1 MAKKSIIKWACKS
14 GLSTYSYKIE
24 LDVLLS
30 PIYHL
35 VLDLVSGEYKDKPFS
50 EWAVEAF
57 KIEEITGVNSLDEDV
72 TEEDFLIDISR
83 YLNYFLYSKVE
94 CLENKGIRLL
104 YKDKGLLIAQ
114 SGTKPANCLI
124 QWIKNSGVI
133 EKFLDLVK
141 KEGLSTM
148 KNTLVALMNEQY
160 FGQSVKAIETGILK
174 GTIINKNMLDGF
186 SVEPIDTEAIWLNK
200 EWKQIAEINT
210 DTEYGEVVSPEIEGY
225 GILMGSYILPLETID
240 QRVKAEAASDY
251 FWLMLNNVFA
261 LRSKSA
267 SIFRDKCT
275 DFAEALKQSKFALL
289 MKKLQYN
296 LYLRK
301 DGEGIPEEY
310 CGFFEEVY
318 NIEEFKEAANQIF
331 FTGKHVEEQI
341 ENKQTMLGLYA
352 TQKEKTEFN
361 LRAWINVDTADN
373 QRKTAG
379 NGDSTVN
386 IQTVYALKPQY
397 SYYFCKDYF
406 EDMFAGVLK
415 DCGVDFISNFE
426 LSRSDNPANCYV
438 EIDNMV
444 RKQDGTLVYI
454 ENKTTMNRY
463 NIEDTLNEV
472 TKFQQIMS
480 DSYPNVKVEY
490 LMVSL
495 YQNDTVED
503 GYSYFTK
510 AKGQSIN
517 DFKIPVARF
526 DGVELH
532 CVVEPEYD
540 KLKEK
545 MELLLR

>member
-1 MAKKSIIKWACKS
+1 MTKKSIIKWACKS
-14 GLSTYSYKIE
+14 ELSTYSYKIE

-133 EKFLDLVK
+133 ETFLDLVK

-186 SVEPIDTEAIWLNK
+186 SVEPIDSEAIWLNK

-210 DTEYGEVVSPEIEGY
+210 DTEYGEVVFPEIEGY
-225 GILMGSYILPLETID
+225 GILMGNYILPLETTD
-240 QRVKAEAASDY
+240 QRVKAEAAS
-251 FWLMLNNVFA
+251 
-261 LRSKSA
+261 
-267 SIFRDKCT
+267 IFRAKCT

-301 DGEGIPEEY
+301 EGEGIPEEY

-318 NIEEFKEAANQIF
+318 NIEEFKETANLMF

-341 ENKQTMLGLYA
+341 ANKQTMLGLYA

-379 NGDSTVN
+379 NGDTTVN

-415 DCGVDFISNFE
+415 DCGVNFMSNFE
-426 LSRSDNPANCYV
+426 LSRSDNPANCYI

-472 TKFQQIMS
+472 TKFQQIIS
-480 DSYPNVKVEY
+480 ESYPNVKVEY

-495 YQNDTVED
+495 YQNETVED